1 MERSEHG
8 GYKVYILTWFWLLV
22 ITALE
27 VSITLVHMPKAL
39 MASLLILL
47 ALMKVVLIAAYFM
60 HLRFERLSLVYV
72 AITPL
77 VFAAIL
83 FFALVPDAVRIPGIR

>member
-1 MERSEHG
+1 MEGAGHG
-8 GYKVYILTWFWLLV
+8 GYKIYILTWFWLLV

-27 VSITLVHMPKAL
+27 VSITLVHMPKML

-47 ALMKVVLIAAYFM
+47 ALMKVALIAAYFM

-72 AITPL
+72 AVTPL

-83 FFALVPDAVRIPGIR
+83 FFALVPDATRLPGLR